1 MRWRKPCGRGTCQR
15 LDVHLQLYIF
25 IFNEKKDFFLGIV
38 QPQGVRF
45 DIGNPHTINT
55 NYDHFDIFI
64 LGQLGPD
71 FRFAKLHPKIA
82 D

>member
-1 MRWRKPCGRGTCQR
+1 MFVYNCIS
-15 LDVHLQLYIF
+15 LF
-25 IFNEKKDFFLGIV
+25 ITRKKDFFLGIV

-55 NYDHFDIFI
+55 NCDHFDIFI

>member
-1 MRWRKPCGRGTCQR
+1 MSFGAK
-15 LDVHLQLYIF
+15 F
-25 IFNEKKDFFLGIV
+25 K
-38 QPQGVRF
+38 PQGVRF